1 VLKRAEE
8 NPTLPYFVLLDEM
21 NLARVE
27 YYFSDMLSV
36 MESRRWQDGKIVTSK
51 LLSDEIVNKSITL
64 PSNVYII
71 GTVNMDE
78 TTHPFSKKVLDRAN
92 TIEFNEVN
100 LGYLSFLQDLEKSER
115 IKLNN
120 DQLTGRYLHLKD
132 AYNEHSSI
140 VEAATNELVRIN
152 DILKPIGAHIGYRV
166 RDEICFYLAYNE
178 EGHLLS
184 YEQAFDRCV
193 LQKILPRLSGS
204 DYRVQSV
211 LDGLYTFCT
220 NRVYS
225 EDGVDD
231 LSLAKYP
238 RCAMKIV
245 EMRRRLVDDGFTS
258 FWIGS

>member
-1 VLKRAEE
+1 
-8 NPTLPYFVLLDEM
+8 M

-36 MESRRWQDGKIVTSK
+36 MESRRWQYGKIVTSK
-51 LLSDEIVNKSITL
+51 LLSDEVANKAVTL
-64 PSNVYII
+64 PPNVYII

-100 LGYLSFLQDLEKSER
+100 LGYLSFLHDLEESER
-115 IKLNN
+115 IELRN
-120 DQLTGRYLHLKD
+120 DHLTGSYLHLKD
-132 AYNEHSSI
+132 VYKEHWSI
-140 VEAATNELVRIN
+140 VETATNELVRIN
-152 DILKPIGAHIGYRV
+152 DILRPIGAHIGYRV

-178 EGHLLS
+178 KGSLFSL
-184 YEQAFDRCV
+184 EQAFDRCV
-193 LQKILPRLSGS
+193 LQKILPRISGS

-211 LDGLYTFCT
+211 LDGLYTLCT
-220 NRVYS
+220 NKVYS
-225 EDGVDD
+225 EDVMDE

-238 RCAMKIV
+238 RCAKKIM